1 MYSIYIYIP
10 WDIHPFIYI
19 YIHIH
24 IFIYTYYIITI
35 ISTLQFFK
43 YLSNYNL
50 NCHLHTVPIIFRLRI
65 DYIIIVYNMY
75 SHYTHYIPYTMKN
88 KTLLQVIPTIAFQG
102 IYSDI
107 YSVNGHT
114 NPQSQKKTA
123 WYAMA
128 MVLK

>member
-1 MYSIYIYIP
+1 
-10 WDIHPFIYI
+10 
-19 YIHIH
+19 
-24 IFIYTYYIITI
+24 
-35 ISTLQFFK
+35 
-43 YLSNYNL
+43 
-50 NCHLHTVPIIFRLRI
+50 
-65 DYIIIVYNMY
+65 
-75 SHYTHYIPYTMKN
+75 MKN